1 MKLKYFCKKHSKII
15 SNYSKILPDIQY
27 LSNYINVQK
36 FNKNE
41 LQITLIKDAPIC
53 LVDNL
58 LKKLREYNFW
68 FETFSNEL
76 YIFNKRNKE
85 NKVYIIDKKR

>member
-15 SNYSKILPDIQY
+15 NDYSKILPDIQY
-27 LSNYINVQK
+27 LSNYIDVQK

-41 LQITLIKDAPIC
+41 LQITLIKDTLVY

-76 YIFNKRNKE
+76 YIFNKQNKE

>member
-15 SNYSKILPDIQY
+15 NDYSKILPDIQY
-27 LSNYINVQK
+27 LANYIDIQK

-41 LQITLIKDAPIC
+41 LQITLIKDAPVC

-58 LKKLREYNFW
+58 LKKLKEYNFW

-76 YIFNKRNKE
+76 FIFNKRNKD
-85 NKVYIIDKKR
+85 KVYIIDKKR